1 VISIADESGSPIDNA
16 NVEVQW
22 SGLTTSVDAGL
33 TSGGDV
39 QFDSDRVSNTQSG
52 QFIITVTNVTLGGFV
67 YDSASNVATTAC
79 VETTGNPCGPPDT
92 DPPAAPASLTATGG
106 PGEVSLDWLDNSEP
120 DWASYSVYRS
130 TTSGSGYGLIAE
142 GLTSSQHTDTGVTA
156 GTTYYYVVTAKDAS
170 GNESGFSNED
180 SATPSEPP
188 QLSIH
193 VADISVV
200 ILNQGKNY
208 WGRATVTVVDQDDVP
223 VSGAQVDGSW
233 TWNSAGIGTS
243 SGVTDGNGDA
253 TVDSSKEK
261 AASGDV
267 FEFTVTDLTL
277 TGYTYDSGSN
287 VKDSESATVP

>member
-67 YDSASNVATTAC
+67 YDSAANVATTAC

-92 DPPAAPASLTATGG
+92 EPPAAPASLTATAG
-106 PGEVSLDWLDNSEP
+106 PGSVSLDWLDNGEP
-120 DWASYSVYRS
+120 DLASYSVYRS
-130 TTSGSGYGLIAE
+130 TTAGSGHALIAE
-142 GLTSSQHTDTGVTA
+142 ELTSSQYTDTGLTG

-170 GNESGFSNED
+170 GNESDQSNEA
-180 SATPSEPP
+180 SATPSDPP
-188 QLSIH
+188 QLSVH
-193 VADISVV
+193 VADITVV
-200 ILNQGKNY
+200 TVKQGKNY

-233 TWNSAGIGTS
+233 TWNSADIGTS

-253 TVDSSKEK
+253 TLDSAKKK
-261 AASGDV
+261 AVSGDV
-267 FEFTVTDLTL
+267 FEFTVTNLTL
-277 TGYTYDSGSN
+277 AGYSYDSASN
-287 VKDSESATVP
+287 VETSDSAAVP